1 MKTICNIKA
10 PAFLSRG
17 KSAQNDS
24 AESLLSIQY
33 WSSSIFE
40 EIFEFKIANNDGNW
54 VAGDYPL
61 QYRIH

>member
-40 EIFEFKIANNDGNW
+40 EIFEFKIANNDGN
-54 VAGDYPL
+54 
-61 QYRIH
+61 